1 MKMPRYTF
9 LCEKCGEYSEMVSS
23 ITEYDKALSEYKC
36 PECNSKKVVRSYED
50 DNTYCSVKE
59 IKTMMQL
66 AEANEKKYGKELVA
80 KMREEHKTK
89 RKEGM
94 KELPKGMSRINSAS
108 DMTDNYTKAD
118 WKKKGKTK

>member
-1 MKMPRYTF
+1 MPRYTF
-9 LCEKCGEYSEMVSS
+9 VCEDCGEYSEMVAS
-23 ITEYDKALSEYKC
+23 IAVYDKALSEYKC

-66 AEANEKKYGKELVA
+66 AEANEKKYGKELTA

>member
-1 MKMPRYTF
+1 MPRYTF
-9 LCEKCGEYSEMVSS
+9 VCEDCGEYSEMVAS
-23 ITEYDKALSEYKC
+23 IAEYDKALSEYKC
-36 PECNSKKVVRSYED
+36 PECNSEKVVRSYED

-66 AEANEKKYGKELVA
+66 AEANEKKYGKELTA

-89 RKEGM
+89 RTEGM
-94 KELPKGMSRINSAS
+94 KQLPKGMSRINSVS